1 MERPRVTL
9 CFKLIA
15 SFTALL
21 AMVAALSLCAL
32 NGIRSLG
39 TSLDTAVNSTARKM
53 EMAAAISSGVH
64 QMRVYA
70 ALAEISLLNSMI
82 RNLPGSSGEDAGCS
96 ACHTPDR
103 VDANREA
110 FVALGD
116 KLSGQAAAMRALV
129 HGIPEQT
136 ALDAVQAGIAN
147 WGTLYRKYLDLAG
160 HNDFSKAHDI
170 MVDQIY
176 PILPKID
183 EAADALNA
191 EQLK

>member
-53 EMAAAISSGVH
+53 ERAAAISSGVH

-103 VDANREA
+103 VDRSEEA

-116 KLSGQAAAMRALV
+116 KLSGQTAAMRALV

-147 WGTLYRKYLDLAG
+147 WGTLYRKYL
-160 HNDFSKAHDI
+160 
-170 MVDQIY
+170 
-176 PILPKID
+176 
-183 EAADALNA
+183 
-191 EQLK
+191 